1 MARII
6 TLISNLPWFV
16 WLYLAAILFGM
27 IIIIPF
33 DSPKE
38 VKDEVQYFS
47 TEQLSEFT
55 GYIFLEG
62 YTLGLKHSLT
72 AKDSVAVESIEKET
86 KEKLITIQELLK

>member
-1 MARII
+1 MI
-6 TLISNLPWFV
+6 TISNLAWFV
-16 WLYLAAILFGM
+16 CVLFGM
-27 IIIIPF
+27 LIIITF

-38 VKDEVQYFS
+38 VKDETQYFS

-55 GYIFLEG
+55 SYIFLEG

-86 KEKLITIQELLK
+86 KERLIIIQETLNNVQ